1 MHLCELGS
9 TVSSAGARG
18 SFSAKKRVGEG
29 RRAWFRNCWIFIQA
43 ELLGVKEEGVLLEVV
58 CALLLHAARSRR
70 NLRFSAYPPRLQ
82 SLAGTVH

>member
-18 SFSAKKRVGEG
+18 SFAAKERVGEG
-29 RRAWFRNCWIFIQA
+29 RQTWFRNCWIFIQA
-43 ELLGVKEEGVLLEVV
+43 EILGVQEEVV
-58 CALLLHAARSRR
+58 CTLPLHAARSRR